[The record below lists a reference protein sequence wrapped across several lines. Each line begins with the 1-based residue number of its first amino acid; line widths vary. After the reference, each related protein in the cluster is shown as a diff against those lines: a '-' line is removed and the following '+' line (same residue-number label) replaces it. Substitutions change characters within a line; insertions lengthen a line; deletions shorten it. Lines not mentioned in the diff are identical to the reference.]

1 MSAALFAADTVR
13 YTAAMLLGVAAL
25 GKGLSLASFRANLH
39 ESFRLPLRTAMWLAP
54 AIVTVEA
61 TLALSI
67 FAGPGSARPAITAAL
82 LMFCLS
88 TAVLAYRF
96 LQEGLIRCA
105 CFGEPER
112 AVSALDLIRNLLIL
126 SSMAAWLFLAPVGD
140 ASRLQ
145 PLAAGMAAFCT
156 IALIGLHDI
165 VSILRADGG
174 IP

>member
-13 YTAAMLLGVAAL
+13 YSAGMLLGVAAL
-25 GKGLSLASFRANLH
+25 GKSFSLASFRTNLH
-39 ESFRLPLRTAMWLAP
+39 ESFRLPLRVAMWLAP
-54 AIVTVEA
+54 AIILVEA
-61 TLALSI
+61 LLAISI
-67 FAGPGSARPAITAAL
+67 SAGSGSARPAMAAAL
-82 LMFCLS
+82 VMFFIF
-88 TAVLAYRF
+88 TVVLAYRF

-112 AVSALDLIRNLLIL
+112 AVSALDLLRNLLIL
-126 SSMAAWLFLAPVGD
+126 SLMTAWLVLAPAGG
-140 ASRLQ
+140 AAALQ

-165 VSILRADGG
+165 VSILRGDGA